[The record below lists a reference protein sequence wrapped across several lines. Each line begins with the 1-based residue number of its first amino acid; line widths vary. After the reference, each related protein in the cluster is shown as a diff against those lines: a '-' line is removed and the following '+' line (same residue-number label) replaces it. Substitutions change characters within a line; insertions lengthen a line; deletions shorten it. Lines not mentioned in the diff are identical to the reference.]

1 MNEFMEI
8 LDKIEQFDLESQSV
22 LVDII
27 NKRYAQHRRESFIQE
42 TIESINELNS
52 GESSSGTS
60 KELFKELNI

>member
-52 GESSSGTS
+52 GKSSSGTS
-60 KELFKELNI
+60 QDLFKELNI